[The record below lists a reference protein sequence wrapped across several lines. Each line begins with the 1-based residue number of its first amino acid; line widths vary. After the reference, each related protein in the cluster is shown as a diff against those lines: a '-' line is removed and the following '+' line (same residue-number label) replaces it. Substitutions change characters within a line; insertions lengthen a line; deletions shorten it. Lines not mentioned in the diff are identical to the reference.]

1 MRYPN
6 INEYIC
12 AIKNPKNYSSD
23 INDLTPV
30 TDQDCNPVFIKGR
43 FTLIFKMRNID
54 NNKNYAL
61 KCFLMEEEGRDA
73 AYNSISKI
81 TRTNSKYLVEA

>member
-1 MRYPN
+1 MRYTN

-30 TDQDCNPVFIKGR
+30 TD
-43 FTLIFKMRNID
+43 
-54 NNKNYAL
+54 
-61 KCFLMEEEGRDA
+61 
-73 AYNSISKI
+73 
-81 TRTNSKYLVEA
+81 

>member
-1 MRYPN
+1 
-6 INEYIC
+6 
-12 AIKNPKNYSSD
+12 
-23 INDLTPV
+23 
-30 TDQDCNPVFIKGR
+30 
-43 FTLIFKMRNID
+43 MRNID